1 MQRISVLVLNL
12 SLSLSM
18 LLTAC
23 SSVDRSK
30 PARAAASPHAGAY
43 PVRVNLSRAEIAHR
57 LKGEFAAWRGTRHR
71 MGGNG
76 PRGFDCSGFS
86 LHLFAATL
94 GLGLPRTTARQAAL
108 GWSIDRSRLK
118 PGDLVFFRP
127 PSYPRHVGVYVG
139 NGEFVH
145 ASSSKGVTLSRL
157 DSRYWRRHYWMSR
170 RIVISANE
178 A

>member
-1 MQRISVLVLNL
+1 MQRIFIAIINL
-12 SLSLSM
+12 SLSISM

-30 PARAAASPHAGAY
+30 SARAAYPYVSVY
-43 PVRVNLSRAEIAHR
+43 PVRLNLSWAEIAHR
-57 LKGEFAAWRGTRHR
+57 LKDEFADWRGTRHR

-76 PRGFDCSGFS
+76 ARGFDCSGFS
-86 LHLFAATL
+86 LHLFATTL
-94 GLGLPRTTARQAAL
+94 GVNLPRTTAQQATL
-108 GWSIDRSRLK
+108 GWSVDRSRLR

-157 DSRYWRRHYWMSR
+157 DSTYWRRHYWMAR
-170 RIVISANE
+170 RIIVSANE